1 MELSGLVDWRCR
13 PRPDS
18 CGAGLVCSRKDA
30 VDLRGLPAGPCLSR
44 SLFVAAFCLVDPAP
58 LLCAKSMVDPG
69 RTKRARNCFKSSLWF
84 RSLKFHNLSMTIP
97 VLRKETEAR
106 GTVK

>member
-44 SLFVAAFCLVDPAP
+44 ASTLRPSASSTWRPYCVL
-58 LLCAKSMVDPG
+58 
-69 RTKRARNCFKSSLWF
+69 SLWSTQVAPKGLGIVS
-84 RSLKFHNLSMTIP
+84 RAPCGLDH
-97 VLRKETEAR
+97 
-106 GTVK
+106 